1 MIMNTNVIINIILR
15 ILFFLIS
22 LISIFILI
30 SSLYN
35 AVALTGGIYFGSTI
49 TYIYLVLLPLTGLG
63 GIVHLIYLDDFI
75 QISKNKKEAFK
86 RFYYSVI
93 ICMLYIILGRS
104 IEIYHI
110 FYLTE
115 KFFLN
120 HFDYFILIF
129 LLLLALIKF
138 FINRKI
144 SLM

>member
-1 MIMNTNVIINIILR
+1 MNTNVIINIILR

-115 KFFLN
+115 KFLLN

-129 LLLLALIKF
+129 LLLLALMKF

>member
-1 MIMNTNVIINIILR
+1 MNTNVIINIILR

-115 KFFLN
+115 KLFLN
-120 HFDYFILIF
+120 HFDYFILII
-129 LLLLALIKF
+129 LLLLALMKF
-138 FINRKI
+138 FLNRKI

>member
-1 MIMNTNVIINIILR
+1 MSQTVPRPCLPTGREKHPGRLR
-15 ILFFLIS
+15 QTFS
-22 LISIFILI
+22 
-30 SSLYN
+30 
-35 AVALTGGIYFGSTI
+35 ADP
-49 TYIYLVLLPLTGLG
+49 IYLVLLPLTGLG

-115 KFFLN
+115 KLFLH

-129 LLLLALIKF
+129 LLFLALMKF
-138 FINRKI
+138 FINRKN

>member
-115 KFFLN
+115 KFLLN

-129 LLLLALIKF
+129 LLLLALMKF

>member
-1 MIMNTNVIINIILR
+1 MTMNTNVIINIILR

-35 AVALTGGIYFGSTI
+35 AIALTGGIYFGSTI

-115 KFFLN
+115 KLFLH

-129 LLLLALIKF
+129 LLFLALMKF
-138 FINRKI
+138 FINRKN